1 VLHEFLDFGSS
12 ANKVSSSGIW
22 STLLCD

>member
-1 VLHEFLDFGSS
+1 VLHEILDFGSS